1 MTLNLSTLQNYYNNM
16 VRTTIELNS
25 APYNGEVMLYQTAD
39 GRVSIDV
46 ILVNESVWLTQDQL
60 AILFERDKSVISRHI
75 KNVFSEGE
83 LDPKVVVAKNA
94 ITTSHGAMP
103 GKTQTRDVI
112 FYNLDVIISV
122 GYRVKSKR
130 GTQFRIWANSVLKEY
145 LIQGYAVRN
154 GLVQQRYNDLKAL
167 VDVMGRTMG
176 YLDSPADDQIRSIF
190 DVVQDYT
197 YALDTLD
204 SYDYQDLEIH
214 STSKEYFHATYENAM
229 EVINSLKAKFGG
241 SDLFGREKDQSFHSS
256 IGQIYQTWDGIELYP
271 SVEEK
276 AAMLLYLVVKN
287 HSFVDGNKRIAATLF
302 LWFMENNRIL
312 YARDGHKR
320 IADNALVA
328 LTLMIAESKTD
339 EMDIM
344 VKVVVNLINRNNK

>member
-1 MTLNLSTLQNYYNNM
+1 M

-176 YLDSPADDQIRSIF
+176 YLDSPA
-190 DVVQDYT
+190 
-197 YALDTLD
+197 
-204 SYDYQDLEIH
+204 
-214 STSKEYFHATYENAM
+214 
-229 EVINSLKAKFGG
+229 
-241 SDLFGREKDQSFHSS
+241 
-256 IGQIYQTWDGIELYP
+256 GQRM
-271 SVEEK
+271 SRK
-276 AAMLLYLVVKN
+276 AAVQ
-287 HSFVDGNKRIAATLF
+287 
-302 LWFMENNRIL
+302 
-312 YARDGHKR
+312 
-320 IADNALVA
+320 
-328 LTLMIAESKTD
+328 
-339 EMDIM
+339 
-344 VKVVVNLINRNNK
+344 VNLQST

>member
-103 GKTQTRDVI
+103 GKTQTRDVV

-130 GTQFRIWANSVLKEY
+130 A
-145 LIQGYAVRN
+145 
-154 GLVQQRYNDLKAL
+154 
-167 VDVMGRTMG
+167 RTVARF
-176 YLDSPADDQIRSIF
+176 L
-190 DVVQDYT
+190 
-197 YALDTLD
+197 
-204 SYDYQDLEIH
+204 
-214 STSKEYFHATYENAM
+214 
-229 EVINSLKAKFGG
+229 
-241 SDLFGREKDQSFHSS
+241 
-256 IGQIYQTWDGIELYP
+256 
-271 SVEEK
+271 
-276 AAMLLYLVVKN
+276 ML
-287 HSFVDGNKRIAATLF
+287 
-302 LWFMENNRIL
+302 
-312 YARDGHKR
+312 
-320 IADNALVA
+320 
-328 LTLMIAESKTD
+328 
-339 EMDIM
+339 
-344 VKVVVNLINRNNK
+344 